1 MLCCSKEA
9 AGTKTAKLKDEKEVL
24 DRQLRAA
31 DEACKNL
38 HENLQELE
46 SRELELSSQTEQLK
60 TKLKKVNEA
69 IAKHNEEISRANKEL
84 KEIQIGISSA
94 RSVVFALQMFYTII
108 YFLGRFNYL
117 FYTLF
122 VSSIDHRKSRVLGG
136 KV

>member
-38 HENLQELE
+38 HENLQELK
-46 SRELELSSQTEQLK
+46 SREVELSSQEEQLK

-69 IAKHNEEISRANKEL
+69 ISKHNEEISRANKEL
-84 KEIQIGISSA
+84 KEKQIGISSA
-94 RSVVFALQMFYTII
+94 RSVVFALEMFYTMI
-108 YFLGRFNYL
+108 YLLGQLVYL
-117 FYTLF
+117 FCTLF
-122 VSSIDHRKSRVLGG
+122 VSSVDHRKGRVSGG
-136 KV
+136 QV

>member
-24 DRQLRAA
+24 DRQLRAS

-46 SRELELSSQTEQLK
+46 SRDLELSSQKEQLK

-69 IAKHNEEISRANKEL
+69 ITKHNEEILRANEEL
-84 KEIQIGISSA
+84 KVIQIGISSA
-94 RSVVFALQMFYTII
+94 RSVVFSLQMFYTII
-108 YFLGRFNYL
+108 YLLGQFIYL
-117 FYTLF
+117 FCTLF
-122 VSSIDHRKSRVLGG
+122 VSSVDHRKSRVSGG
-136 KV
+136 QV